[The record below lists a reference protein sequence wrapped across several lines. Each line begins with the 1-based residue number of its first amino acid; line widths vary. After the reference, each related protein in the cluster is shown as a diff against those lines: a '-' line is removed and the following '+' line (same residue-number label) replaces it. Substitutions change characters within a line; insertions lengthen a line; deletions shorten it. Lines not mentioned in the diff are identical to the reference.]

1 MTTRT
6 LKHLTKTTFLGLA
19 LASTLF
25 SHSSAQESLADM
37 VLNDCNDEL
46 VEYCSKVIPGR
57 GRVVACL
64 YAHSDKLTNQCSLTI
79 EVGVQHLNLV
89 LSAVSYVVDQCG
101 NDLDNFCG
109 DVEIGSG
116 RMHQCMSENKDN
128 LEPMCKAAF
137 LQAEED
143 LK

>member
-1 MTTRT
+1 MITRT

-19 LASTLF
+19 LVSILF
-25 SHSSAQESLADM
+25 SQSSAQESLADM
-37 VLNDCNDEL
+37 VLNDCNGEL
-46 VEYCSKVIPGR
+46 VEYCSQVSPGR
-57 GRVVACL
+57 GRIVACL
-64 YAHSDKLTNQCSLTI
+64 YAHSDKLSNQCSLTI

-89 LSAVSYVVDQCG
+89 LSAVSYVVDQCE

-116 RMHQCMSENKDN
+116 RMYQCMSENKDN